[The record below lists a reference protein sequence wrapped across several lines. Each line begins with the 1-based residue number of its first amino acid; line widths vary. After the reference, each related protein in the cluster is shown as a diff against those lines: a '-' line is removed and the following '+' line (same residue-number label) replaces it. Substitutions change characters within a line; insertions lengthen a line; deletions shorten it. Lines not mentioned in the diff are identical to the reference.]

1 MHDHPNGKFESERA
15 LKTPERYKKGP
26 SGQRKLARVTSNN
39 CSPTLWPTAFCR
51 KWDIYNDR
59 QKRRIFFKC
68 KVYPFALVNEPL
80 FCMEADLERNF
91 LETGIDASKVTLK
104 VVSNF
109 WNSLLSSPIWTKLSK
124 SRNAQNTRTKGTCN
138 FFRWCQQDLTPVLTQ
153 LRHNAYDAKSSAC
166 DLALVMKGHSDFTR
180 TWYLTVVCKALHSN
194 RLEIGLS
201 CLSGN
206 FTH

>member
-68 KVYPFALVNEPL
+68 KVYPFALVNEHKTAIVL
-80 FCMEADLERNF
+80 YKSRSRKKLSR
-91 LETGIDASKVTLK
+91 TGIDASKVTLK

-138 FFRWCQQDLTPVLTQ
+138 FLGGVSKTWPQFSLNSDTTHTTRKVPPV
-153 LRHNAYDAKSSAC
+153 
-166 DLALVMKGHSDFTR
+166 
-180 TWYLTVVCKALHSN
+180 TW
-194 RLEIGLS
+194 R
-201 CLSGN
+201 
-206 FTH
+206 